1 MIDHDRVTHNS
12 SHRFGLE
19 TLLIPSFPIGAKY
32 ACYNFPMDIQPL
44 PGAHATERVQT
55 GAHAFGEWLTVSE
68 AVTYCSLSGLERTP
82 KTLRKWAHRS
92 HLDPENADLTVRRE
106 DVDNGFRWTIEK
118 SSLDRKIAQELEFEA
133 RRAGEP
139 VSTGPDAS
147 GEVHAGAVAKS
158 IDDSSENPSDQ
169 VQTGAHRS
177 TPVRDPFAV
186 IDELRNRIEDLK
198 GEVEFYRDELRD
210 RRQTTMAL
218 TDVIE
223 AFRLT
228 AQSNASRAGRETE
241 RNADQRRI
249 FSEGD
254 NDERTEHRDAV

>member
-1 MIDHDRVTHNS
+1 
-12 SHRFGLE
+12 
-19 TLLIPSFPIGAKY
+19 
-32 ACYNFPMDIQPL
+32 MDIQP
-44 PGAHATERVQT
+44 PSGAHAIEQVQT
-55 GAHAFGEWLTVSE
+55 GAHGFGEWLTVSE

-92 HLDPENADLTVRRE
+92 NRDPENAELTVRRE

-118 SSLDRKIAQELEFEA
+118 TSLDRKIAQELEFEA

-139 VSTGPDAS
+139 VSPGADAA
-147 GEVHAGAVAKS
+147 GEVHTGA
-158 IDDSSENPSDQ
+158 DTELSETSLENTSEP
-169 VQTGAHRS
+169 VQTGAHWS
-177 TPVRDPFAV
+177 SPLRDQFAL
-186 IDELRNRIEDLK
+186 IDELRDRIEDLK

-210 RRQTTMAL
+210 RRQTTTAL

-228 AQSNASRAGRETE
+228 AQSNASRAERETE
-241 RNADQRRI
+241 RNANQPRI